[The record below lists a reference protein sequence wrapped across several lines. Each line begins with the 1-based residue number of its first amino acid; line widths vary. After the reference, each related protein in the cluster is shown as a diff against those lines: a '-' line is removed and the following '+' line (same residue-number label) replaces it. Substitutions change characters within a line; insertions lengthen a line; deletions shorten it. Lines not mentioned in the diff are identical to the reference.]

1 MEILR
6 VEPYNL
12 QVRIEVSL
20 PNYEYDYVI
29 TDLSDM
35 STITGSANSNSDS
48 LVTISLPSEYD
59 GSYEVTV
66 DGEDHSFDVVRPY
79 VDPNTKGTTASEIA
93 DYAKNERL
101 ARAIIDSVTMDGFY
115 YRKKVLDTM
124 GNGSD
129 YLPVWANA
137 KKVLKVVE
145 NNTVVYDSTNIEESR
160 TIYKLNPDKTAVI
173 EDYQDAVNRYQG
185 APQILPGGHTDYL
198 DLQYAYRGFP
208 RGFDYTIVMASGYKS
223 LPQDI
228 VVAAELLIDD
238 IACGKLDYYKRY
250 IADYN
255 TDQFKIKFDSGVFE
269 GTGNLLVDKI
279 LSRLSPSIRTI
290 GAL

>member
-35 STITGSANSNSDS
+35 STIIGSANSNSDS

-66 DGEDHSFDVVRPY
+66 DGEGHSFDVVRPY

-115 YRKKVLDTM
+115 YRKKVLDTV

-129 YLPVWANA
+129 YLPVWANV

-145 NNTVVYDSTNIEESR
+145 NNTVVYDSTNIEGSR

-228 VVAAELLIDD
+228 VIAAEMLIDD

>member
-6 VEPYNL
+6 VPPYNL
-12 QVRIEVSL
+12 QVGVEVSL
-20 PNYEYDYVI
+20 PNTEYEYTVLDVA
-29 TDLSDM
+29 DLSISI
-35 STITGSANSNSDS
+35 STAISNDNAVVS
-48 LVTISLPSEYD
+48 IPLPGQYD
-59 GSYEVTV
+59 GSYVITIDDEEH
-66 DGEDHSFDVVRPY
+66 DFDVVRPY

-101 ARAIIDSVTMDGFY
+101 ARAIIDSVTLDGFY
-115 YRKKVLDTM
+115 YRKKVLDTE

-129 YLPVWANA
+129 YLPIWANV

-145 NNTVVYDSTNIEESR
+145 NNILVFDSNDLDNSR

-173 EDYQDAVNRYQG
+173 EEYSDALNRYQA
-185 APQILPGGHTDYL
+185 APQVLLGGHTDYL

-208 RGFDYTIVMASGYKS
+208 KGFDYTVVLASGYRK

-228 VVAAELLIDD
+228 VIATEMLIED

-250 IADYN
+250 ISDYN
-255 TDQFKIKFDSGVFE
+255 TDQFKIKFDSGAFA
-269 GTGNLLVDKI
+269 GTGNIVVDKI
-279 LSRLSPSIRTI
+279 LARLTPSIRTI

>member
-6 VEPYNL
+6 VPPYNL
-12 QVRIEVSL
+12 QVGVEVSL
-20 PNYEYDYVI
+20 PNTEYQYTILDVA
-29 TDLSDM
+29 DLSI
-35 STITGSANSNSDS
+35 STGTATSNANSVVSI
-48 LVTISLPSEYD
+48 VLPSQYD
-59 GSYEVTV
+59 GSYVVTV
-66 DGEDHSFDVVRPY
+66 DDEEHDFDVVRPY
-79 VDPNTKGTTASEIA
+79 VDPNTKGTTASEIS
-93 DYAKNERL
+93 DYAKHERL
-101 ARAIIDSVTMDGFY
+101 ARAIIDSVTLDGFY

-129 YLPVWANA
+129 YLPIWANI

-145 NNTVVYDSTNIEESR
+145 NNLVVFDSEDQENSR
-160 TIYKLNPDKTAVI
+160 TIYKLNPDKTAII
-173 EDYQDAVNRYQG
+173 EEYADALNRYQG
-185 APQILPGGHTDYL
+185 APQVLPGGHTDYL

-208 RGFDYTIVMASGYKS
+208 KGFDYTIVMSSGYRK

-228 VVAAELLIDD
+228 VIAAEMLVDD

-269 GTGNLLVDKI
+269 GTGNIVVDKI
-279 LSRLSPSIRTI
+279 LSRLTPSIRTI